1 MCELFGVSAGKR
13 IPVNDQLREFFS
25 HSVHHANGWG
35 MAVFYENSV
44 SLEKE
49 PVQAIRSGYLK
60 ERLRRPIAVKNMIA
74 HIRLATKGGMEYV
87 NCHPFV
93 LRDNHGRCWTLAHNG
108 TIFDYPAHDPY
119 VYRQEGSTDSERILY
134 FLVDQIDRRQT
145 ELGRG
150 LTQQERFTLLDR
162 WVCDMAAGN
171 KLNLLIYDGELLY
184 VHTNYANSLYVSR
197 REEGLLFATVPLDRK
212 PWNSHPFNT
221 LCAYQDGRR
230 VFTGTDHGKEYKDND
245 KDMQMI
251 FADYAGL

>member
-1 MCELFGVSAGKR
+1 MCELFGVSARKR
-13 IPVNDQLREFFS
+13 IPVNDQLKEFFS

-49 PVQAIRSGYLK
+49 PVQANKSSYLR
-60 ERLRRPIAVKNMIA
+60 ERLRQPIAVKNMIA
-74 HIRLATKGGMEYV
+74 HIRLATKGGMEYG

-93 LRDNHGRCWTLAHNG
+93 LRDNHDRCWTLAHNG

-119 VYRQEGSTDSERILY
+119 VCRQEGSTDSERILY
-134 FLVDQIDRRQT
+134 FLVDQVDRRQT

-150 LTQQERFTLLDR
+150 LTKSERFHLLDGL
-162 WVCDMAAGN
+162 VCDMAAGN
-171 KLNLLIYDGELLY
+171 KLNLLIYDGELMY
-184 VHTNYANSLYVSR
+184 VHTNYANSLYVSK
-197 REEGLLFATVPLDRK
+197 REDALLFATVPLDGGDWR
-212 PWNSHPFNT
+212 PHPFNT
-221 LCAYQDGRR
+221 LCAYQDGQT

-245 KDMQMI
+245 KDMRMI